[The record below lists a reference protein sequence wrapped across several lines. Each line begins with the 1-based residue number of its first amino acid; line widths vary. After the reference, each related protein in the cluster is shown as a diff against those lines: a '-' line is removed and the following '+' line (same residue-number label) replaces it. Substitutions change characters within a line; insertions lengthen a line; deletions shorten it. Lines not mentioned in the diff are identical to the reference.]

1 MALADSQPRRRAGL
15 QDIEVIDTATGLL
28 RPSNP
33 RQRPVPDR
41 IVRLGVGMSGG
52 GSSSSPW
59 RLAGLTHHRAT
70 PFDLDTHLWL
80 LRHGEPDRWYA
91 RPTTAELER
100 LSQLDEAVSGN
111 SNSNPAVKELVSL
124 LFAQLA
130 SKPAGGLMTTAAAT
144 NQLPGGSS
152 AAVRPASADVVRV
165 WAGAVLG
172 AATPDG
178 ADGQQQD
185 PCWCFPLGE
194 GPADAHCA
202 AGADRCDVRN
212 KHRIADAYLKY
223 YMVTEAPR
231 AVENEAASGQ
241 QGAGWDRFP
250 LPPPPPP
257 PPAGRMMTGGV
268 RGGGVSDEK
277 VYRVEIAGSRE
288 ACLARAYHNAA
299 LYGWST
305 VFCCVVQGGKEPSR
319 AKPGLEGFER
329 VRGLGALVANETGDG
344 DNGKIKV
351 FY

>member
-15 QDIEVIDTATGLL
+15 QDIEVIDSSTGLL
-28 RPSNP
+28 RHSNP

-41 IVRLGVGMSGG
+41 IVRLGVGMCS
-52 GSSSSPW
+52 GSSNSPW
-59 RLAGLTHHRAT
+59 RLAGLTHLRAT
-70 PFDLDTHLWL
+70 PFDLDSHLWL

-91 RPTTAELER
+91 RPTTGELER
-100 LSQLDEAVSGN
+100 LHQLEAVVGDGSSG
-111 SNSNPAVKELVSL
+111 NPAVKELISH
-124 LFAQLA
+124 LFSRLA
-130 SKPAGGLMTTAAAT
+130 SKPAGGLMTTAAAAT
-144 NQLPGGSS
+144 NQPNT
-152 AAVRPASADVVRV
+152 AAALVRPASADVVRV

-172 AATPDG
+172 AVAPDG
-178 ADGQQQD
+178 AEQQQD

-202 AGADRCDVRN
+202 AGPDRCDVRN

-231 AVENEAASGQ
+231 AVENEAASGP
-241 QGAGWDRFP
+241 GSWDRFP

-257 PPAGRMMTGGV
+257 PPGRMPGV
-268 RGGGVSDEK
+268 RGSGVSDEK

-288 ACLARAYHNAA
+288 ACLTRAYHNAA

-319 AKPGLEGFER
+319 AKPGLDGFER
-329 VRGLGALVANETGDG
+329 VHGLGALVANETDG